1 MSSITE
7 QILGAWDDEEG
18 EAPTESAADVAEPDA
33 TSETDEVQDEATSAA
48 EEEEE
53 VSAAAVEEEETPV
66 ESGEEAEEEEEPE
79 EEEAEEPSGDEEEP
93 ATAAFEDPEIQAY
106 LARHG
111 DDVEAALRA
120 AVHQSRR
127 FGLQG
132 RELGVMRQHV
142 AELEAQVEQASMFSQ
157 SASFI
162 SPEQAQWVEEAI
174 GSENALPYIQSA
186 VEAGE
191 FALARAVLEQGE
203 FSAAQVVR
211 LSQGIDMAEG
221 RAMQGAVDYQQPLDH
236 GALMGVLVDHYP
248 DMPQFEADMVSTL
261 QALGPD
267 HPLTA
272 LAQSQDPAEAAQGII
287 GLYEIAR
294 AKTATVESTRAGVK
308 TKRRE
313 AADAARRD
321 AQVSSAQ
328 ATPSQAQTP
337 RRSNV
342 MPGLTLE
349 ALEAEFEND

>member
-1 MSSITE
+1 MSSITD
-7 QILGAWDDEEG
+7 QILGAWDDEE
-18 EAPTESAADVAEPDA
+18 APAESAADVVEPD
-33 TSETDEVQDEATSAA
+33 TTPETEEVQDEATPAA
-48 EEEEE
+48 EEEEEEE
-53 VSAAAVEEEETPV
+53 VSAVVDEEETPEPGEEVEEEEGA
-66 ESGEEAEEEEEPE
+66 SE

-93 ATAAFEDPEIQAY
+93 ATATFEDPEIQAY

-132 RELGVMRQHV
+132 RELGQLRQQV
-142 AELEAQVEQASMFSQ
+142 ADLEAQIDQAQMFSQ
-157 SASFI
+157 GASFL
-162 SPEQAQWVEEAI
+162 SPEQAQWVEEAV
-174 GSENALPYIQSA
+174 GSDNAIPYIQSA

-191 FALARAVLEQGE
+191 FDLARAVLDQGE
-203 FSAAQVVR
+203 FTAAQVVR
-211 LSQGIDMAEG
+211 LSQGIDVAQG
-221 RAMQGAVDYQQPLDH
+221 RAMQQGAVEYQPLDH

-261 QALGPD
+261 QTLGPD
-267 HPLTA
+267 HPLAA

-337 RRSNV
+337 RRGSV